1 MHLWG
6 FMLPLNQFFC
16 CLKTIVSYKCTAIF
30 FSAPEFF
37 DSILYEI
44 IFIITSADFQLMILK
59 MTIELSQLKIAFLI
73 LKWTDF
79 NIVNVNIDQVV
90 QKSTVNE
97 YGKFLQNCPA
107 WQYYSFFVW

>member
-1 MHLWG
+1 
-6 FMLPLNQFFC
+6 
-16 CLKTIVSYKCTAIF
+16 
-30 FSAPEFF
+30 
-37 DSILYEI
+37 
-44 IFIITSADFQLMILK
+44 
-59 MTIELSQLKIAFLI
+59 MTIELSQLKIAFSI
-73 LKWTDF
+73 LEWTYF